1 MCNDFLC
8 KFNGYVNIILVHK
21 ISFAFLHKTYIHI
34 LRSERMSQIQVKR
47 IKLSNTVLYTLV
59 Y

>member
-1 MCNDFLC
+1 MFNDFLC
-8 KFNGYVNIILVHK
+8 KINGYVNIILVHK
-21 ISFAFLHKTYIHI
+21 TSFAFLHKTYIHI

-47 IKLSNTVLYTLV
+47 IKLSNTVVYTLV

>member
-1 MCNDFLC
+1 MFNDFLC
-8 KFNGYVNIILVHK
+8 KINGYVNIILVHK
-21 ISFAFLHKTYIHI
+21 INFAFLHKTYIHI

-47 IKLSNTVLYTLV
+47 ISNTVLYMYTLI

>member
-1 MCNDFLC
+1 MFNDVLS
-8 KFNGYVNIILVHK
+8 KISGYVDIVLFHK

>member
-1 MCNDFLC
+1 MFNDFLC
-8 KFNGYVNIILVHK
+8 KFNGYVNIILVHE

-47 IKLSNTVLYTLV
+47 ISNTVLYTLI